1 MPRLPNTVAS
11 GGSGRPAAAAGTRGN
26 GFVGATASARVVD
39 RGRGAAA
46 AIAVCAMAAL
56 AAAAPVE
63 PLDPLQQ
70 AVVDSLAFP
79 VRTTPREFLDAA
91 IRAADVDALDV
102 ALGYVGR
109 LVEAV
114 DKAGDQRIALLAD
127 LGDTGDTA
135 ALGRLERKLRPREP
149 AIGTVI
155 AAIRAAAGARRRD
168 PARLAAAARD
178 LASPDTS
185 IRTAA
190 AGRLA
195 AAREDALPALVEVL
209 QSDAPTPAPA
219 LARGLVRDLGAAAR
233 QPLLEWL
240 ASDDVA
246 HWPGIIAALAASGA
260 QDIEEFLLAPA
271 VVADTPPEA
280 QAAAASLLQAL
291 AAAQGDGP
299 ASPVP
304 PSAPEAVARL
314 AARLDRTLSPAGL
327 PAVDHLRLEP
337 VTDPRE
343 AAAAFGGL
351 VTGSVE
357 RFVWNPQAQRFD
369 RLNLP
374 PRAARVQEAMHLAR
388 DVMALAPRDPA
399 AVRLALLARLEA
411 TLVFA
416 GDPATALDRIEP
428 GRLRDAVSP
437 PGGFSAAAA
446 AEVLDLAVT
455 HGMWEAAAAAARAF
469 EPEGAAA
476 AVLPPA
482 ARQALVRALAVPDAA
497 VQFAAARALA
507 LAAGP
512 PPYAGSSRVVDI
524 LAHAATATGVD
535 RAVVAHHRVDVAQEL
550 ATQVSRF
557 GYEPVVVADGREAVF
572 AARESADTV
581 LVLLGAQTIRP
592 TPLETVQ
599 FLQQQ
604 GIGSAPPVLVVVDPL
619 DDDGRG
625 CFLEHLILKFCDVHG
640 IAIVDRLDS
649 FFAPP
654 VDPGTGRPDGAPRF
668 PDALAQ
674 AGGPR
679 AVDPASRAAAAR
691 ARLAQAREAL
701 VLLAR
706 LGRRGQDVTASLR
719 TAEAALDHAEL
730 RAPALSLLGAI
741 GKAAAQ
747 QALFR
752 EAGRDDLPEAA
763 RRRALAA
770 LEASVARHG
779 LVLTSREMLAAYG
792 VYNRATDDEARRAAA
807 DVLDVIEAP
816 SRALRPVSADAA
828 PARPTR

>member
-1 MPRLPNTVAS
+1 MAC
-11 GGSGRPAAAAGTRGN
+11 AAAGI
-26 GFVGATASARVVD
+26 AR
-39 RGRGAAA
+39 
-46 AIAVCAMAAL
+46 
-56 AAAAPVE
+56 AAPVE
-63 PLDPLQQ
+63 PLDALQQ

-79 VRTTPREFLDAA
+79 VRTTPHEFLDAA

-114 DKAGDQRIALLAD
+114 DEAGDQRLALLAD
-127 LGDTGDTA
+127 LGDTGDVA

-149 AIGTVI
+149 AVGKVI
-155 AAIRAAAGARRRD
+155 AAIREAGGQRRRD

-178 LASPDTS
+178 LSSPDASVRMT
-185 IRTAA
+185 A

-195 AAREDALPALVEVL
+195 AAREDALPALVDLL
-209 QSDAPTPAPA
+209 QSDAPAPGPA
-219 LARGLVRDLGAAAR
+219 LARGLVRDLGDAVR

-260 QDIEEFLLAPA
+260 GDIETFLLAPA

-280 QAAAASLLQAL
+280 RAAAVALLQAV
-291 AAAQGDGP
+291 AAARGEGP
-299 ASPVP
+299 SPPVP
-304 PSAPEAVARL
+304 PPPADAVARL

-327 PAVDHLRLEP
+327 PEVDHLRLEP

-343 AAAAFGGL
+343 AAAAFGGF

-357 RFVWNPQAQRFD
+357 RFVWNPQVQRFD
-369 RLNLP
+369 RLDLP

-388 DVMALAPRDPA
+388 DLMALAPRDAA

-428 GRLRDAVSP
+428 ARLRDAVSP
-437 PGGFSAAAA
+437 PEGFSADMV

-455 HGMWEAAAAAARAF
+455 HGMWEAAAAAARTL
-469 EPEGAAA
+469 EPEGGAAA

-497 VQFAAARALA
+497 LQFAAARALA

-512 PPYAGSSRVVDI
+512 PPYAGSSRAVEI

-557 GYEPVVVADGREAVF
+557 GYEPVVVADGRGAVF

-581 LVLLGAQTIRP
+581 LVLLGARTIRP

-599 FLQQQ
+599 VLQQQ
-604 GIGSAPPVLVVVDPL
+604 GVGSAPPVLVVVDPL

-625 CFLEHLILKFCDVHG
+625 CFLEQLLLKFCDVHG

-649 FFAPP
+649 FFVPQA
-654 VDPGTGRPDGAPRF
+654 DPDTGKPGGAPRF

-691 ARLAQAREAL
+691 ARLARAREAL

-730 RAPALSLLGAI
+730 RGPALSLLGAI

-752 EAGRDDLPEAA
+752 EAGRPDLPEAA

-792 VYNRATDDEARRAAA
+792 VYNRATDDESRRAAA

-816 SRALRPVSADAA
+816 SRALRPMSADAA

>member
-1 MPRLPNTVAS
+1 M
-11 GGSGRPAAAAGTRGN
+11 
-26 GFVGATASARVVD
+26 D

-56 AAAAPVE
+56 GAAAPVE

-109 LVEAV
+109 LVDAV

-178 LASPDTS
+178 LASPDAS

-304 PSAPEAVARL
+304 SSAPEAVARL

-581 LVLLGAQTIRP
+581 LVVLGARTARP
-592 TPLETVQ
+592 TVLETVQ

-604 GIGSAPPVLVVVDPL
+604 GLDGVAPVLVMVDPL

-625 CFLEHLILKFCDVHG
+625 CFLERLTLRLANLDGV
-640 IAIVDRLDS
+640 AIVDSLDS
-649 FFAPP
+649 FLGDA
-654 VDPGTGRPDGAPRF
+654 VDPPPAAPRPPRF

-674 AGGPR
+674 VAGPA
-679 AVDPASRAAAAR
+679 AVDPVARATRAAR
-691 ARLAQAREAL
+691 RLARGREAL
-701 VLLAR
+701 GLLAH
-706 LGRRGQDVTASLR
+706 LGRRGWDVSAAARSAR
-719 TAEAALDHAEL
+719 TALDVEAL
-730 RAPALSLLGAI
+730 RAPAVSLLATIGA
-741 GKAAAQ
+741 AEAQ
-747 QALFR
+747 QALRR
-752 EAGRDDLPEAA
+752 EAEEPSRPAAA
-763 RRRALAA
+763 RRVALAS
-770 LEASVARHG
+770 LRASVNRYGLLFERRDLLDAYAR
-779 LVLTSREMLAAYG
+779 
-792 VYNRATDDEARRAAA
+792 YNRAGDAGVRASAEA
-807 DVLDVIEAP
+807 VLDLIERPCRDTPAP
-816 SRALRPVSADAA
+816 PVDAP
-828 PARPTR
+828 PARSTR

>member
-1 MPRLPNTVAS
+1 MGDTES
-11 GGSGRPAAAAGTRGN
+11 GMRAVRGRAAA
-26 GFVGATASARVVD
+26 VVL
-39 RGRGAAA
+39 
-46 AIAVCAMAAL
+46 AVCAVAAPAT
-56 AAAAPVE
+56 AAAVE

-91 IRAADVDALDV
+91 IRAADVEAIDV

-109 LVEAV
+109 LVAAV
-114 DKAGDQRIALLAD
+114 DEAGAARLELLAD
-127 LGDTGDTA
+127 LGDVGDAA
-135 ALGRLERKLRPREP
+135 ALARLERTLRPREP
-149 AIGTVI
+149 AVGRVI
-155 AAIRAAAGARRRD
+155 AAIRDAAALRRRD
-168 PARLAAAARD
+168 PTRLAAAARD
-178 LASPDTS
+178 LAAPDAAV
-185 IRTAA
+185 RRAA
-190 AGRLA
+190 AATLA
-195 AAREDALPALVEVL
+195 AAREDALPALVDVL
-209 QSDAPTPAPA
+209 QSDAPAPAPE
-219 LARGLVRDLGAAAR
+219 LARDLVRTLGADAR

-240 ASDDVA
+240 ASDDVP

-260 QDIEEFLLAPA
+260 DDIETFLLAPA
-271 VVADTPPEA
+271 VVADTPPDA
-280 QAAAASLLQAL
+280 RAAAVAVLHAR
-291 AAAQGDGP
+291 ATARGDGP
-299 ASPVP
+299 AVPVP
-304 PSAPEAVARL
+304 PTPAEAVARL
-314 AARLDRTLSPAGL
+314 SARLDRTLTPAGL

-357 RFVWNPQAQRFD
+357 RFVWDPQARRFD

-388 DVMALAPRDPA
+388 DLMALAPRDPA
-399 AVRLALLARLEA
+399 AVHLALLARLEA

-428 GRLRDAVSP
+428 ERLRAAVSP
-437 PGGFSAAAA
+437 PDGFAADVAAA
-446 AEVLDLAVT
+446 VLDRAVT
-455 HGMWEAAAAAARAF
+455 HGMWEAAAAAARTL
-469 EPEGAAA
+469 EPEGEAAA

-512 PPYAGSSRVVDI
+512 PPYAGSSRVVEI
-524 LAHAATATGVD
+524 LAHAATSTGVD

-550 ATQVSRF
+550 ATEVSRF
-557 GYEPVVVADGREAVF
+557 GYEPVVVSDGREAIF
-572 AARESADTV
+572 AARGAADTV
-581 LVLLGAQTIRP
+581 LVLLGARTIRP

-604 GIGSAPPVLVVVDPL
+604 GVGSAPPVLVVVDPL

-625 CFLEHLILKFCDVHG
+625 CFLEHLLLTFCDVHG

-649 FFAPP
+649 FFAPV
-654 VDPGTGRPDGAPRF
+654 VDPRTGEVIAAPRF
-668 PDALAQ
+668 PDAVAQ

-679 AVDPASRAAAAR
+679 AVDPTSRSAAAR
-691 ARLAQAREAL
+691 ARLARAREAL

-706 LGRRGQDVTASLR
+706 LGRRGQDVTGSLR
-719 TAEAALDHAEL
+719 TAAAALDHADL
-730 RAPALSLLGAI
+730 RPAALSLLGAI
-741 GKAAAQ
+741 GKAEAQ

-816 SRALRPVSADAA
+816 SRALRPMSADAA
-828 PARPTR
+828 PVRPTR